1 MMTFSVKI
9 RKDGIIV
16 VVDPE
21 ILDVSTAEKLGD
33 AMERYAAMQ
42 RKARKT
48 VLILVDAR
56 PLKHDDTQTR
66 KYMVDRTTKMDFDRL
81 AIFGTSSLQAQAANL
96 MILATHLIRNKSE
109 SLLDK
114 VKLFSDQEAAETWL
128 KG

>member
-21 ILDVSTAEKLGD
+21 ILDVATAEKLGD
-33 AMERYAAMQ
+33 AMERCAALR
-42 RKARKT
+42 RKAREP

-114 VKLFSDQEAAETWL
+114 VKLFSDQEAAEAWL

>member
-42 RKARKT
+42 RKARKN